1 MKNLKNLSNCLTMIK
16 SQGFEAEHI
25 LLVQLF
31 GCIEAYW
38 SLSGKEVFE
47 EPVFVPIQGLE
58 EKVGYNDLSN
68 VNQEDI
74 LRSDTQSENVIDTV
88 KSDPGDH
95 QDVEASFSL
104 QHLSD
109 VRSDKNN
116 EGTDVTSEE

>member
-1 MKNLKNLSNCLTMIK
+1 MIK

-47 EPVFVPIQGLE
+47 EPVFVPIQGLK
-58 EKVGYNDLSN
+58 EKIGYNDLSN

-88 KSDPGDH
+88 KNDPGDH
-95 QDVEASFSL
+95 QDVEETEASF
-104 QHLSD
+104 LSSALF
-109 VRSDKNN
+109 RGKK
-116 EGTDVTSEE
+116 

>member
-1 MKNLKNLSNCLTMIK
+1 MKNLKHLSNCLTMIK

-58 EKVGYNDLSN
+58 ERIGYNDLSN

-74 LRSDTQSENVIDTV
+74 LRS
-88 KSDPGDH
+88 
-95 QDVEASFSL
+95 
-104 QHLSD
+104 
-109 VRSDKNN
+109 
-116 EGTDVTSEE
+116 TSSTHHCL

>member
-47 EPVFVPIQGLE
+47 EPVFVPIQGFE

-68 VNQEDI
+68 MNQEDI
-74 LRSDTQSENVIDTV
+74 LKSDKQSENVVDMVIG
-88 KSDPGDH
+88 SQWHILQIWP
-95 QDVEASFSL
+95 FST
-104 QHLSD
+104 SP
-109 VRSDKNN
+109 NP
-116 EGTDVTSEE
+116 TDS